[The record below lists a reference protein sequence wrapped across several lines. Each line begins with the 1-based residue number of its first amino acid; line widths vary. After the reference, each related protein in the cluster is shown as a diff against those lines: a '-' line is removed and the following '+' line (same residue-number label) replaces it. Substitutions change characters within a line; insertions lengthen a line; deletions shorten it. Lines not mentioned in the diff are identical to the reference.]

1 MKTFVLVHGGWH
13 GGWCWARVARILR
26 SHGYD
31 VFTPTLTGLGER
43 AHLLSSSTTLQTG
56 IEDIV
61 GVLEAEELR
70 DVILVGHSA
79 GAATVSGVADRV
91 QEKIRSLVFL
101 DGLILQDG
109 ESLRSHFTP
118 PQEEAYQAALKAG
131 DNSFPPPPAAMFMVP
146 EGPDADWVNRR
157 LTPQPF
163 ATASSTLRLKHG
175 LGNGKSC
182 TYIACSAPVH
192 PFVAG
197 SHRFAQEQV
206 GWQWREINAGHDAMI
221 TAPEL
226 VTQTLENLD

>member
-26 SHGYD
+26 SHGHD

-43 AHLLSSSTTLQTG
+43 AHLLRSSTTLQTG
-56 IEDIV
+56 IDDIL

-70 DVILVGHSA
+70 DAVLVGHSA
-79 GAATVSGVADRV
+79 GAATVLGVADRV
-91 QEKIRSLVFL
+91 PEKIRSLVFL

-109 ESLRSHFTP
+109 ESLRFHFTP
-118 PQEEAYQAALKAG
+118 PQEEAYQAALQAG
-131 DNSFPPPPAAMFMVP
+131 DRSFPPPPAAMFMVP

-163 ATASSTLRLKHG
+163 ATASSTLQLKHG
-175 LGNGKSC
+175 LGNGKPC
-182 TYIACSAPVH
+182 VYIACIAPVH

-197 SHRFAQEQV
+197 SHRFAQEQA

-226 VTQTLENLD
+226 VTQTLESLE

>member
-13 GGWCWARVARILR
+13 GGWCWARVARLLR
-26 SHGYD
+26 SQGHD

-43 AHLLSSSTTLQTG
+43 AHLLRSSPTLQTG
-56 IEDIV
+56 IEDV
-61 GVLEAEELR
+61 LGVLDAEELEE
-70 DVILVGHSA
+70 VVLVGHSA
-79 GAATVSGVADRV
+79 GAATVSGVADQV
-91 QEKIRSLVFL
+91 PEKISTLVFL

-118 PQEEAYQAALKAG
+118 PQEEAYQAAVKAG
-131 DNSFPPPPAAMFMVP
+131 GRPFPPPPAEFFIIP

-163 ATASSTLRLKHG
+163 ATASSTLQLKHG
-175 LGNGKSC
+175 LGNSKVC
-182 TYIACSAPVH
+182 MYIACTAPVH
-192 PFVAG
+192 PFVAA

-206 GWQWREINAGHDAMI
+206 EWRWRQIEAGHDAMI

-226 VTQTLENLD
+226 VTQILAGSV